1 MCSTPPNHPLLKH
14 TDRHMHKRGFPR
26 PPPTTT
32 TTPVAKH
39 CPCAVSQLFCA
50 VQARMLRIRRMSSPV
65 HPPHASP
72 SPLLGTCTRDVRMS
86 HSPAASAAVQRSG
99 GTRGGAWEAIID
111 KAVSLVTEYLAS
123 TTREFD
129 PAAPLSQHMLH
140 LVDRGRLRDI
150 LVERN
155 YNELCGSFGCSN
167 KPRGLLAAGSGTLSF
182 EWDSSLS
189 LSASDAE
196 GDDTTDEETDGRSHG
211 SHSRRRGEA
220 ADGAGAAAR
229 PTEDQPDAD
238 AEEIV
243 YEEDLYT
250 AESFRLAQR
259 QRAMLNR
266 MQRKKLMREQRAMQA
281 AATSDA
287 AAAVRPAPV
296 GPGGNAPA
304 SSRVLRNGLLGAS
317 FPQRFC
323 SPECEETYESSI
335 MRRVSP
341 YFAYDYPSV
350 LGAITNLFPNLRV
363 AALQQ
368 LAGAE
373 TSSAGLVKP
382 VLETH
387 QQEGCDAPANISAS
401 ASACPAGGAL
411 RPVQVGVSLESSE
424 LIRRN
429 PGTGAARAAH
439 KACGTDTAAQMNDAT
454 SAPLL
459 REVLEQM
466 QVLQHVWNNEV
477 GPRLSETH
485 LSRMLDDAATASS
498 PTSAAT
504 AARHF
509 GSAQVPASF
518 PPRPVLRGSLLLLDF
533 IMNTSCAQTRR
544 LFHAHYARHRPALQ
558 RCLTA
563 AASPREP
570 RASSLFYGV
579 SANIVAELEKRSVA
593 ALAAAGA
600 AEESVGD
607 TAFDVE
613 DEGLRVDPGLQQQRR
628 ELLVSHIFSEAVTA
642 ALSRLLFV
650 DYAVLSSMAWSGV
663 WFSSVSLRLPAG
675 QQTSSC
681 SLLRSLQFPCAIPA
695 VLLQPAVSTPEVLG
709 LAMIFLVA
717 AGCCSEG
724 VWRGCM
730 REEVAF
736 DEVAEVIGLTRDDIA
751 AAVGSL
757 MLGEEA

>member
-1 MCSTPPNHPLLKH
+1 
-14 TDRHMHKRGFPR
+14 
-26 PPPTTT
+26 
-32 TTPVAKH
+32 
-39 CPCAVSQLFCA
+39 
-50 VQARMLRIRRMSSPV
+50 
-65 HPPHASP
+65 
-72 SPLLGTCTRDVRMS
+72 MS
-86 HSPAASAAVQRSG
+86 HSPADSTFKSG
-99 GTRGGAWEAIID
+99 SDARGGAWEAIID
-111 KAVSLVTEYLAS
+111 KAVSFVTEYLAS

-140 LVDRGRLRDI
+140 LLDHGSLRDI

-155 YNELCGSFGCSN
+155 YNELCGCFGCSN

-196 GDDTTDEETDGRSHG
+196 GDDITDEEADGRSHG
-211 SHSRRRGEA
+211 SHRRGRGET
-220 ADGAGAAAR
+220 ADGAAAAAQ
-229 PTEDQPDAD
+229 PTNDQPGTD

-266 MQRKKLMREQRAMQA
+266 MQRKKLMREQRAMRA
-281 AATSDA
+281 AATSDG
-287 AAAVRPAPV
+287 AAVRPAPV
-296 GPGGNAPA
+296 GPGGTAPV
-304 SSRVLRNGLLGAS
+304 SSRVLRNGLMGAS

-350 LGAITNLFPNLRV
+350 FGAITNLFPNLRV

-373 TSSAGLVKP
+373 TFSAGLVKR
-382 VLETH
+382 VLETQ
-387 QQEGCDAPANISAS
+387 QQEGGDAPANAS
-401 ASACPAGGAL
+401 ASVSAGPAGGAL
-411 RPVQVGVSLESSE
+411 KPVQVGVSLESNE
-424 LIRRN
+424 LIRRS
-429 PGTGAARAAH
+429 PGKRAARVAH
-439 KACGTDTAAQMNDAT
+439 KARGVGTATQMNDAS

-459 REVLEQM
+459 RAVLEQM

-477 GPRLSETH
+477 GPRLSETR
-485 LSRMLDDAATASS
+485 LSRMADDAATAPS

-504 AARHF
+504 AARCF

-518 PPRPVLRGSLLLLDF
+518 PPRSVLRGSLLLLDF
-533 IMNTSCAQTRR
+533 IMNTSSAQTRR

-563 AASPREP
+563 AASPREA
-570 RASSLFYGV
+570 RASSLFYSV
-579 SANIVAELEKRSVA
+579 SADIVAELEKRSVEG
-593 ALAAAGA
+593 LAAAGA
-600 AEESVGD
+600 AEEPVGG

-613 DEGLRVDPGLQQQRR
+613 NEGLRVDPVLQQQRR
-628 ELLVSHIFSEAVTA
+628 ELFVSHIFSEDVTA
-642 ALSRLLFV
+642 MLSRLLFV
-650 DYAVLSSMAWSGV
+650 DYTVLSSMSWSGV
-663 WFSSVSLRLPAG
+663 WFSGVSLRLPAG
-675 QQTSSC
+675 QQSSKC
-681 SLLRSLQFPCAIPA
+681 SLLRSLQFPFAIPA
-695 VLLQPAVSTPEVLG
+695 VLLQTAESTPEVLG
-709 LAMIFLVA
+709 LAMIFLIA

-736 DEVAEVIGLTRDDIA
+736 DEVAEAIGLTRDDIT

-757 MLGEEA
+757 MLGEEV

>member
-1 MCSTPPNHPLLKH
+1 
-14 TDRHMHKRGFPR
+14 
-26 PPPTTT
+26 
-32 TTPVAKH
+32 
-39 CPCAVSQLFCA
+39 
-50 VQARMLRIRRMSSPV
+50 
-65 HPPHASP
+65 
-72 SPLLGTCTRDVRMS
+72 MS
-86 HSPAASAAVQRSG
+86 HSPADSAVKSG
-99 GTRGGAWEAIID
+99 SGARGGAWEVIID
-111 KAVSLVTEYLAS
+111 KAVSFVTEYLAS

-140 LVDRGRLRDI
+140 LIDRGSLRDI

-155 YNELCGSFGCSN
+155 YNELCGCFGCSN

-189 LSASDAE
+189 LSASSAE
-196 GDDTTDEETDGRSHG
+196 GDDTTDDEADGRSHG
-211 SHSRRRGEA
+211 SHRRGRGET
-220 ADGAGAAAR
+220 ADGAAAAAR
-229 PTEDQPDAD
+229 SIKDQPDAD

-266 MQRKKLMREQRAMQA
+266 MQRKKLMREQRAMRA
-281 AATSDA
+281 AATSDGA
-287 AAAVRPAPV
+287 AAGAAVRPAPV
-296 GPGGNAPA
+296 GPGGTAPV
-304 SSRVLRNGLLGAS
+304 SSRVLRNGLIGAS

-341 YFAYDYPSV
+341 YFAYDYPSI

-373 TSSAGLVKP
+373 TSSAGLVKR
-382 VLETH
+382 VLETQ
-387 QQEGCDAPANISAS
+387 QQEGGDAPANAS
-401 ASACPAGGAL
+401 ASVSAGPAGGAL
-411 RPVQVGVSLESSE
+411 KPVHVGVSLESSE
-424 LIRRN
+424 LIRCN
-429 PGTGAARAAH
+429 PGKRAARVAH
-439 KACGTDTAAQMNDAT
+439 KARGADTAAQVNDAS

-466 QVLQHVWNNEV
+466 QVLQHVWSNEV
-477 GPRLSETH
+477 GPRLSETR
-485 LSRMLDDAATASS
+485 LSRMADDAATAPS

-504 AARHF
+504 AARRF
-509 GSAQVPASF
+509 GSAQGPASF

-563 AASPREP
+563 AASSRET
-570 RASSLFYGV
+570 RASSLFYSV
-579 SANIVAELEKRSVA
+579 SADIVAELEKRSVE

-613 DEGLRVDPGLQQQRR
+613 NEGLRVDPLLQQQRR
-628 ELLVSHIFSEAVTA
+628 ELLVSHIFSEDVTA
-642 ALSRLLFV
+642 TLSRLLFV
-650 DYAVLSSMAWSGV
+650 DYAVLSNMSWSGV
-663 WFSSVSLRLPAG
+663 WFSGLSLRLPAG
-675 QQTSSC
+675 QQSSNC
-681 SLLRSLQFPCAIPA
+681 SLLRSLQFPFAIPA
-695 VLLQPAVSTPEVLG
+695 VLLQTAESTPEVLG

-736 DEVAEVIGLTRDDIA
+736 DEVAEAIGLTRDDIA

-757 MLGEEA
+757 MLGEEV